1 MVARPRSNGA
11 PVSPGRPCKPRSGT
25 SATIRSSIGR
35 GPIGRRQ
42 VVTPQGKRSM
52 EASPFDTTA
61 DIPTP
66 ENDPALGLERRA
78 KFEILGAILLGMF
91 LAALDQTIVGP
102 VLPRIVTE
110 LKGADYYTWVVTI
123 FLVTSTITVPIYGKL
138 SDLYGRRPM
147 LLFGISLFLIGS
159 VLSGLSQTMWQLILF
174 RGVQGLGA
182 GAIFPIALAV
192 IGDLFTPAERGKYQ
206 GLFGGIFGIAFL
218 IGPGLGGFLTD
229 SFSWHWVFFVNLP
242 IGMLALAVIG
252 RLLPNIK
259 GRRRDIRIDYLGVI
273 TLTLGLM
280 PILVGL
286 TVAETSQWSDP
297 AVWGSI
303 AAGVVFLAVFVMV
316 EARTAEPI
324 IPLHLFRNRTFS
336 ASMVSIFLATFGF
349 GAAIIFLPLYFQ
361 IVEGSSATASGYKLL
376 PFLVGLIIS
385 SIASGI
391 IVSRTGRYKAVVL
404 VGLVIMAIGLAL
416 MTNLRADT
424 SDLLLSGWMFVAGFG
439 VGPTFAVFT
448 IIVQNAVPFSELG
461 AATSD
466 LTLFRQIGTT
476 MGLTLAFTFF
486 RDNLTWGLLHD
497 QIVAAGAPAAL
508 VPTSPPAGFDLGQL
522 TSVTSNGDPLAFVSQ
537 LPAQFQPAFIQGF
550 HQAFTIALANSML
563 LGVGAAVLA
572 VIASLL
578 LKELRLRT
586 HVGAEPGTDGKPGS
600 ETARLTGVPAP
611 D

>member
-1 MVARPRSNGA
+1 
-11 PVSPGRPCKPRSGT
+11 
-25 SATIRSSIGR
+25 
-35 GPIGRRQ
+35 
-42 VVTPQGKRSM
+42 
-52 EASPFDTTA
+52 
-61 DIPTP
+61 
-66 ENDPALGLERRA
+66 
-78 KFEILGAILLGMF
+78 
-91 LAALDQTIVGP
+91 
-102 VLPRIVTE
+102 
-110 LKGADYYTWVVTI
+110 
-123 FLVTSTITVPIYGKL
+123 
-138 SDLYGRRPM
+138 
-147 LLFGISLFLIGS
+147 
-159 VLSGLSQTMWQLILF
+159 
-174 RGVQGLGA
+174 
-182 GAIFPIALAV
+182 
-192 IGDLFTPAERGKYQ
+192 
-206 GLFGGIFGIAFL
+206 
-218 IGPGLGGFLTD
+218 
-229 SFSWHWVFFVNLP
+229 
-242 IGMLALAVIG
+242 MLALAVIG

-316 EARTAEPI
+316 EARAAEPI

>member
-1 MVARPRSNGA
+1 MH
-11 PVSPGRPCKPRSGT
+11 
-25 SATIRSSIGR
+25 
-35 GPIGRRQ
+35 
-42 VVTPQGKRSM
+42 
-52 EASPFDTTA
+52 ASPVDMTS
-61 DIPTP
+61 DVPTP
-66 ENDPALGLERRA
+66 ENDPALALERRA

-110 LKGADYYTWVVTI
+110 LQGADYYTWVVTI

-138 SDLYGRRPM
+138 SDLYGRRPY
-147 LLFGISLFLIGS
+147 LLFGITVFLIGS

-174 RGVQGLGA
+174 RGLQGLGA
-182 GAIFPIALAV
+182 GALFPIALAV

-206 GLFGGIFGIAFL
+206 GLFGAVFGIAFL

-229 SFSWHWVFFVNLP
+229 NLSWHWVFFVNLP
-242 IGMLALAVIG
+242 IGIVALAVIG

-259 GRRRDIRIDYLGVI
+259 GRRTDIRIDYLGVI
-273 TLTLGLM
+273 TLSLGLL

-286 TVAETSQWSDP
+286 TVAETSQWTDP

-303 AAGVVFLAVFVMV
+303 GAGVIFLVLFVLV
-316 EARTAEPI
+316 EARAAEPI
-324 IPLHLFRNRTFS
+324 VPLHLFRSRTFS
-336 ASMVSIFLATFGF
+336 ASMIAIFLATFGF

-361 IVEGSSATASGYKLL
+361 IVEGASATASGYKLL

-385 SIASGI
+385 SIASGF
-391 IVSRTGRYKAVVL
+391 IVSRTGRYKAIIL
-404 VGLVIMAIGLAL
+404 AGLVILTIGLYL
-416 MTNLRADT
+416 MSNLRADT
-424 SDLLLSGWMFVAGFG
+424 SDLVLSGWMFVAGFG

-476 MGLTLAFTFF
+476 MGITLAFTLF
-486 RDNLTWGLLHD
+486 RDNLTWDLLHD
-497 QIVAAGAPAAL
+497 QIVAAGAPAAM
-508 VPTSPPAGFDLGQL
+508 VPTSAPAGFDMGQL
-522 TSVTSNGDPLAFVSQ
+522 TSVTSSGNPLAFLSQ
-537 LPAQFQPAFIQGF
+537 VPPQFQQVFVDGF

-572 VIASLL
+572 IVASLML
-578 LKELRLRT
+578 EELELRT
-586 HVGAEPGTDGKPGS
+586 HVGEGPV
-600 ETARLTGVPAP
+600 GVDAIG
-611 D
+611 

>member
-1 MVARPRSNGA
+1 
-11 PVSPGRPCKPRSGT
+11 
-25 SATIRSSIGR
+25 
-35 GPIGRRQ
+35 
-42 VVTPQGKRSM
+42 M

-174 RGVQGLGA
+174 RGVQGFGA

-206 GLFGGIFGIAFL
+206 GLFGAVFGIAFL

-229 SFSWHWVFFVNLP
+229 NFSWHWVFFVSLP

-586 HVGAEPGTDGKPGS
+586 HVGAEPGTDGNPGS